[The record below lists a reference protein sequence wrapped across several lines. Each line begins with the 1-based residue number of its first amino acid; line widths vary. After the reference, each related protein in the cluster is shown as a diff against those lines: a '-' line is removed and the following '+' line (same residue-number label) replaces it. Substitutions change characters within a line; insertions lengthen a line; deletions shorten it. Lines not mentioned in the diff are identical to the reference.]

1 MGELVL
7 TLGFRASTRTDQN
20 LDGGNENDLEIILIC
35 NKKML
40 EIQKDHSLLDDG
52 GKILKNGVSLLYI
65 YNIPNI

>member
-52 GKILKNGVSLLYI
+52 
-65 YNIPNI
+65 